1 MLRNVILATAAAALA
16 GAAQAVTFTSVA
28 FNPPSPGQLIVDNFD
43 VPAPGVTLSG
53 SYTVDNLNVSGIRA
67 EPAGDTTN
75 YFATPGSMQ
84 PTPGS
89 ATIDFSG
96 FVASHYPIRTLSF
109 YWGSTDTYNTLTLL
123 GTGLTGPTV
132 FGGSD
137 VNPPADGDQSSA
149 ATNRT
154 VTFTFTPGEK
164 VTGLMLESGQRA
176 FEIDNITATVPEPA
190 MWAMMLA
197 GFGLVGMAARQR
209 SRAMTA

>member
-1 MLRNVILATAAAALA
+1 MLRGVILATAALAISSAAH
-16 GAAQAVTFTSVA
+16 AVTFVTVP
-28 FNPPSPGQLIVDNFD
+28 FNPPVSGVVIDNFD
-43 VPAPGVTLSG
+43 APAPGVVLSG

-75 YFATPGSMQ
+75 YFATPGSSQ

-96 FVASHYPIRTLSF
+96 FAASHAPIKTLSF

-123 GTGLTGPTV
+123 GTGLTGQTS
-132 FGGSD
+132 FTGSD
-137 VNPPADGDQSSA
+137 VNPPANGDQSSA

-164 VTGLMLESGQRA
+164 VTGLMLASGQRA

-190 MWAMMLA
+190 MWTMMLV
-197 GFGLVGMAARQR
+197 GFGLIGLATRQR
-209 SRAMTA
+209 TRSVTA